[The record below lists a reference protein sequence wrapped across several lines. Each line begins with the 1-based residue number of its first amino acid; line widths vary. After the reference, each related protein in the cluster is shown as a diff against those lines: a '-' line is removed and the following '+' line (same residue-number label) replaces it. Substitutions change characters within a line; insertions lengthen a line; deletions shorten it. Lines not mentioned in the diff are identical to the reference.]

1 MLSSVVSFC
10 YYIGDQE
17 APQNEYFTRL
27 LMGEG
32 GGGGGGGDYRNNYM
46 PGGRGGDGGG
56 LVYLQVDQLTMSRD
70 STIVANGINKFG
82 QIPRYKFH
90 IQMPKW

>member
-1 MLSSVVSFC
+1 MSTLNKFHVLCFAKFSCLKFC

-17 APQNEYFTRL
+17 APKNEYFTRL

-32 GGGGGGGDYRNNYM
+32 GGGGGGGDYGNNYT
-46 PGGRGGDGGG
+46 PGGRGGNGGG

-70 STIVANGINKFG
+70 SKIAANA
-82 QIPRYKFH
+82 
-90 IQMPKW
+90 